1 MEILPHP
8 YAVSPEKAAIESE
21 NKKEREYI
29 LQEMLSA
36 IEKEVFALYMKG
48 QTYIQISKNLDIP
61 HKAVDNALCRIKKK
75 MRHQMKYLY
84 LQESS

>member
-1 MEILPHP
+1 
-8 YAVSPEKAAIESE
+8 
-21 NKKEREYI
+21 
-29 LQEMLSA
+29 MLSA
-36 IEKEVFALYMKG
+36 IEQEVFALYMKG